1 MQRMSQLERLGL
13 MRNPKLS
20 MRYVIALLETPSE
33 ELNMTRK
40 EHVDVLIAAAVNPE
54 LIGRSRRFGRKAWVV
69 DDFPADPFKEFGK
82 MWQLCLEKWID
93 DRPVWFFISYI
104 QTTPEVKLAAY
115 TGLLGNT
122 DKGLKGLRQEVIRT
136 CDPLEDAKVLK
147 LA

>member
-1 MQRMSQLERLGL
+1 
-13 MRNPKLS
+13 
-20 MRYVIALLETPSE
+20 
-33 ELNMTRK
+33 MTRK

-122 DKGLKGLRQEVIRT
+122 DMGLKGLRQEVIRT

-147 LA
+147 LAWDDPDEGCRKTARERVGRFTDYVGVKTEES